1 MQEGFQKLGSREFS
15 IEKIEHLIK
24 TFNSRCLHYHQVTL
38 VFEDFSLVVQH
49 NKYAVVWS
57 KNKPGYIA
65 SRTLSFRSINNLYN
79 FLYSEDK
86 VFILERMEIYIS
98 CLYTMG
104 IYKMYE

>member
-24 TFNSRCLHYHQVTL
+24 CFNSRFLHYHQVTL
-38 VFEDFSLVVQH
+38 VFEDFSLVVWD

-57 KNKPGYIA
+57 KNKPGHIA
-65 SRTLSFRSINNLYN
+65 PRTLSFRSIENLYN
-79 FLYSEDK
+79 FLYNEGK

-98 CLYTMG
+98 CLYIMG
-104 IYKMYE
+104 IFSFHE